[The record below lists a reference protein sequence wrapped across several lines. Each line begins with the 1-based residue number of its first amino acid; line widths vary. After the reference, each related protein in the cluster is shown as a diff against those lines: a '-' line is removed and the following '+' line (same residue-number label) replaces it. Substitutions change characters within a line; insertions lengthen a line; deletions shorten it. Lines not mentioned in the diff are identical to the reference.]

1 VVERCDVGRLPFF
14 IYSYKTFGIYYLP
27 SGGFFYFW
35 AIPNEM
41 VRLPVEGISSKSI
54 NLMF

>member
-14 IYSYKTFGIYYLP
+14 LIWIYFRFFSKFTEISSLP

-35 AIPNEM
+35 TI
-41 VRLPVEGISSKSI
+41 LKSKYE
-54 NLMF
+54 